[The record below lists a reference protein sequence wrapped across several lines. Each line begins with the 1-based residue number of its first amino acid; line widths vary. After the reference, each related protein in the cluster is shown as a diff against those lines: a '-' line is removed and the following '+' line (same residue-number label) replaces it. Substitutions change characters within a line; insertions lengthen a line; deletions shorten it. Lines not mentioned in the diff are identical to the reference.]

1 MGRGFSSRR
10 EEAALQRQLA
20 RGLLRWPC
28 GGNTAWSWTPSPW
41 EGAPTVSPIL
51 WGRPST
57 SASPT
62 ARGWW
67 CCCLHTDEVGVDAEG
82 PRPFSPR
89 LARRI
94 CTKEEAAWLAASPDP
109 ARDLTAL
116 WTLKESVMKLEGQ
129 GIAMGFQNAAF
140 TFPEGKPRSAGPQ
153 AVLSQFFL
161 EGGFVVSAA
170 AEVTLSPSSVSWT
183 PASSPFPRKGSY
195 LSRLPHIYATGTNRE
210 GRWKMV
216 VSVKATR
223 NASWLS
229 SCWL

>member
-1 MGRGFSSRR
+1 MSTRGEDLFALPPALWYNGGKVGCALIYAVRYGQRFSSRR

-20 RGLLRWPC
+20 RGLLRLALQREYGLELDTLPM
-28 GGNTAWSWTPSPW
+28 GKGPHGKPYFV
-41 EGAPTVSPIL
+41 GAPVHFSLSHCPGL
-51 WGRPST
+51 V
-57 SASPT
+57 
-62 ARGWW
+62 
-67 CCCLHTDEVGVDAEG
+67 CCCLHTGEVGVDAEG

-140 TFPEGKPRSAGPQ
+140 TFPEGEPRSADSQ
-153 AVLSQFFL
+153 VALSQFFL

-170 AEVTLSPSSVSWT
+170 ARGHAFSQLCFVDPSELPLS
-183 PASSPFPRKGSY
+183 
-195 LSRLPHIYATGTNRE
+195 
-210 GRWKMV
+210 
-216 VSVKATR
+216 
-223 NASWLS
+223 
-229 SCWL
+229 

>member
-1 MGRGFSSRR
+1 MSTRREDLFALPPALWYNGGKVGCALIYAVRYGQRLSSRR

-20 RGLLRWPC
+20 RGLLRLALQREYGLELDALPM
-28 GGNTAWSWTPSPW
+28 GKR
-41 EGAPTVSPIL
+41 APTASPIL
-51 WGRPST
+51 WARLST

-62 ARGWW
+62 ALGWV

-140 TFPEGKPRSAGPQ
+140 TFPEGEPRLRRPPGGPVPVFPGGRLRGVRRCQRPRFLPALFRGPQ
-153 AVLSQFFL
+153 
-161 EGGFVVSAA
+161 
-170 AEVTLSPSSVSWT
+170 
-183 PASSPFPRKGSY
+183 
-195 LSRLPHIYATGTNRE
+195 
-210 GRWKMV
+210 
-216 VSVKATR
+216 
-223 NASWLS
+223 
-229 SCWL
+229 